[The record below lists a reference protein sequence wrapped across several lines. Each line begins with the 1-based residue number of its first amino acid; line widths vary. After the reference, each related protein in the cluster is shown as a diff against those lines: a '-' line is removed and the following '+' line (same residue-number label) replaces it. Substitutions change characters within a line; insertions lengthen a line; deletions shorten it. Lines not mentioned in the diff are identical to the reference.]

1 MQVKPLHQATR
12 ADITILAHAAAER
25 DEPMEL
31 ANVFHPGT
39 PNHLA
44 FEVDYF
50 EHRFS
55 LGEPVMEVEV

>member
-1 MQVKPLHQATR
+1 MQIKPLHQATR
-12 ADITILAHAAAER
+12 ADVTALARAAAER
-25 DEPMEL
+25 DEPMES
-31 ANVFHPGT
+31 ANVFPPGT

-55 LGEPVMEVEV
+55 LGEPVLEAA